1 MATPIIYGTDLS
13 TYVRT
18 VRMAFEEKPAQYERV
33 DVSVIQGEVKQPAH
47 LARNPFGT
55 VPAFEH
61 DGFKFYETSAIV
73 RYIDQVFPGTKLT
86 PDDARDRARM
96 NQIIS
101 IVDYHAYTTII
112 WKIVL
117 HRVLPQLVGG
127 TDESVIAA
135 GVPKAELCLKE
146 FNRIKG
152 GSKFLAG
159 DQVSLADLYVAPPH
173 RLSVADAGNE
183 AARRAQGAEC
193 LVGGDVAAVELQGDA
208 TEDGLGASRPLLV
221 SLASPAGGLP

>member
-18 VRMAFEEKPAQYERV
+18 ARMAFEEKPAQYERV
-33 DVSVIQGEVKQPAH
+33 DVSVIEGEVKQPAH

-55 VPAFEH
+55 VPSFEH

-159 DQVSLADLYVAPPH
+159 DQVSLADLYVAPLIAY
-173 RLSVADAGNE
+173 LSLTPEMKLLSEHKGLSAWWE
-183 AARRAQGAEC
+183 AMTQRSSFK
-193 LVGGDVAAVELQGDA
+193 A
-208 TEDGLGASRPLLV
+208 TQPNMG
-221 SLASPAGGLP
+221 